1 MKKSV
6 LAMALTLTLVCGS
19 FLGFLPGAGAMRAEA
34 AGTSTVS
41 GGDAGE
47 TLVTPTNVRWL
58 NDGTREMNPGEIS
71 GSFYVTA
78 GFDGNNGT
86 KNYEYEIYLD
96 GELYKTVTGKTN
108 QDVAIATWLFGK
120 NGDGIEGV
128 WQGGYGYRPAGKYKY
143 RVRAMSAD
151 GKSYSEWS
159 EFSWEYD
166 NSKEAYMQAFGI
178 SDPSQ
183 DGGSTDSSTDSSS
196 TDSSAAGSGEE
207 DNDSDSGESTVTT
220 VTTSSGGTVT
230 SAASVN
236 VTCAV
241 PAVIRT
247 PQSAVNAAAAAAVG
261 GLKEGQYAAATV
273 GNSSCGEQARQT
285 VTNAASS
292 VTGKVAE
299 YLEIT
304 LDILNKE
311 GETVQNVTQL
321 SAPIE
326 FTLGAPEN
334 IDGNQYDFAVV
345 RLHGDGKVDIL
356 PDLDS
361 DPATITFQTD
371 RFSVYAVIYGPKGSF
386 KTSGKDRVPKT
397 GDSAIPVLPIAAAG
411 ASCAAAAYALKKK
424 EQA

>member
-1 MKKSV
+1 MDGYDIKKVMEQVHISSEMQEEV
-6 LAMALTLTLVCGS
+6 IMNIQNRMENGNK
-19 FLGFLPGAGAMRAEA
+19 
-34 AGTSTVS
+34 
-41 GGDAGE
+41 
-47 TLVTPTNVRWL
+47 NVRECDWKK
-58 NDGTREMNPGEIS
+58 
-71 GSFYVTA
+71 V
-78 GFDGNNGT
+78 
-86 KNYEYEIYLD
+86 
-96 GELYKTVTGKTN
+96 
-108 QDVAIATWLFGK
+108 
-120 NGDGIEGV
+120 
-128 WQGGYGYRPAGKYKY
+128 
-143 RVRAMSAD
+143 
-151 GKSYSEWS
+151 
-159 EFSWEYD
+159 
-166 NSKEAYMQAFGI
+166 
-178 SDPSQ
+178 
-183 DGGSTDSSTDSSS
+183 
-196 TDSSAAGSGEE
+196 
-207 DNDSDSGESTVTT
+207 
-220 VTTSSGGTVT
+220 
-230 SAASVN
+230 
-236 VTCAV
+236 
-241 PAVIRT
+241 
-247 PQSAVNAAAAAAVG
+247 AAAAAAVG

-292 VTGKVAE
+292 VNGKVAE

-361 DPATITFQTD
+361 GPATITFQTD